1 MSKYDASIVLAGAAG
16 QGIETVAGML
26 ATAVKDSGFN
36 VFVSREFMSRIRG
49 GTNSLQLR
57 VSSDRKGAY
66 VKRTDIAIPLSEDAI
81 PHLEKYSRLSKDTLL
96 IGEKEYLDKKVSADS
111 GKSIEVPFTKIANE
125 IGGKIYSNTVAAGV
139 IGAIFEVDSK
149 LVHEY
154 LTERFADK
162 GDKIVQQNKYAYDRG
177 YEIGREI
184 SKSEG
189 INFSIKMNDATK
201 DELIVSGTEAVA
213 LGAIAGGCNFIA
225 SYPMSP
231 STGVLTFLAQHARD
245 FSIIVD
251 QTEDE
256 ISAMNKGIGAWYA
269 GARAMVTT
277 SGGGFALMTEGLSL
291 AGMME
296 SPMVIHLAQRPGPA
310 TGLPTRTAQGDLKH
324 VINASHGEFPR
335 TVFAPSSMDDAFIL
349 TQNAFNLAAK
359 YQVPV
364 FILTDQFLVD
374 SSSNTPKWNVKDIKV
389 EPHIVKTTKDYKR
402 YQLTDDGV
410 SPRGIPGNGDGTVVA
425 DSDEHDE
432 DGHITEDLNL
442 SPKMAHKR
450 LNKFILL
457 RDAFVKPTFE
467 GPSDYRNLVV
477 SWGSTYYAVKEA
489 VDELESSNTALMHF
503 SQVYPLPKELRK
515 QFERA
520 ENVMLIENNFTGQ
533 FADVILI
540 ETGFEID
547 EDNKLLHASGLPL
560 SVEEIKE
567 FLQSRITKE
576 EK

>member
-1 MSKYDASIVLAGAAG
+1 LHKYDASIVLAGAAG
-16 QGIETVAGML
+16 QGIETVAAML
-26 ATAVKDSGFN
+26 ATAVKNTGFN

-57 VSSDRKGAY
+57 ISSDRKGAY
-66 VKRTDIAIPLSEDAI
+66 VRRTDIAIPLSENAV
-81 PHLEKYSRLSKDTLL
+81 PHLERYSRLNKNTLL
-96 IGEKEYLDKKVSADS
+96 IGEKEYLDKKRSEDS
-111 GKSIEVPFTKIANE
+111 GKSIEVPFSEIAKE
-125 IGGKIYSNTVAAGV
+125 VGSKIYANTVAAGV
-139 IGAIFEVDSK
+139 IGAIFSVESD
-149 LVHEY
+149 LVHKY
-154 LTERFADK
+154 LTERFENK
-162 GDKIVQQNKYAYDRG
+162 GEKIVQQNKDAYDRG
-177 YEIGREI
+177 YEIGLGI
-184 SKSEG
+184 SKSED
-189 INFSIKMNDATK
+189 ITFSIKKSDATK
-201 DELIVSGTEAVA
+201 DELIVSGTEAAA

-231 STGVLTFLAQHARD
+231 STGVLTFLAQHAPE

-291 AGMME
+291 AGMVE

-310 TGLPTRTAQGDLKH
+310 TGLPTRTAQGDLRH

-335 TVFAPSSMDDAFIL
+335 AVFAPSSMNDAFVL

-374 SSSNTPKWNVKDIKV
+374 SSSNTPVWNVKDLKI
-389 EPHIVKTTKDYKR
+389 EPHIVKTAKDYQR
-402 YQLTDDGV
+402 YLLTDNGI
-410 SPRGIPGNGDGTVVA
+410 SPRGIPGNGEGTVVA

-442 SPKMAHKR
+442 SPKMARKR
-450 LNKFILL
+450 LSKFILL

-467 GPSDYRNLVV
+467 GPPDYRNLVI

-489 VDELESSNTALMHF
+489 VEELESDDTALMHF
-503 SQVYPLPKELRK
+503 SQVYPLPEDLQE

-520 ENVMLIENNFTGQ
+520 DNVMLVENNYTGQ
-533 FADVILI
+533 FADVILT
-540 ETGFEID
+540 ETGFRID
-547 EDNKLLHASGLPL
+547 DNKKLLHASGLPL

-567 FLQSRITKE
+567 FMQSIITKE
-576 EK
+576 GK